1 MTTESESAYNVSKPF
16 MLIITAMVT
25 GAISFVLFIVG
36 LSFAKPVILW
46 GHDITVA
53 IAAGISFVITMIEL
67 SFNDA
72 ILDDEKD
79 WIILLIGGAAYL
91 LGISV
96 GYVALMNLLD
106 LGIPLMEKIASIT
119 LSVIFEVAPERLLIM
134 GLRRL
139 DIRWS
144 DIPRRIS
151 ASFSRARNK
160 SSNNRSSQ
168 NQNRRSQNN
177 NNQSTR
183 PVVTQS
189 PAYRE
194 AITTTQSQRT
204 PKVQRPGVS
213 NRAVY
218 DPATY
223 HTLGQQNPM
232 EDIAAGFEETE

>member
-1 MTTESESAYNVSKPF
+1 MTTESESAYNVTKPF
-16 MLIITAMVT
+16 MLIITALVT
-25 GAISFVLFIVG
+25 GTISFILFIVG

-46 GHDITVA
+46 GHDITIA

-79 WIILLIGGAAYL
+79 WIILLIGAAAYL

-151 ASFSRARNK
+151 SSFARNRAK
-160 SSNNRSSQ
+160 FNNNRSQ
-168 NQNRRSQNN
+168 NQTRRPH

-183 PVVTQS
+183 PVTQS
-189 PAYRE
+189 PEYR
-194 AITTTQSQRT
+194 ASVTPPNRT
-204 PKVQRPGVS
+204 PKVQRPGLT
-213 NRAVY
+213 RQQLM

-223 HTLGQQNPM
+223 HTLGQQPM
-232 EDIAAGFEETE
+232 ADQTEYEVEE